1 MALRLS
7 GFLRSY
13 SSFLLSLPTFIW
25 LGIFFV
31 IPLFLVV
38 GISFMSRGNGGLP
51 ELPLTLS
58 HYERTLGVF
67 SPILWRS
74 IQLAFITMAITL
86 VVGYPL
92 AVFIS
97 TRKNNFSKQFA
108 LFLVIL
114 PFWSN
119 LLIRIYAWRF
129 LLAKEGLINNLLVSL
144 GIAQTP
150 QQLLNNEFAVLL
162 GLVYA
167 YLPFMVLPIYAVV
180 ERFNFKHMEAAYD
193 LGANPIVAF
202 FRVMLPM
209 TLSGVLAGCALVF
222 IPTIGTYIAPDMLGG
237 TQGLMIGNLLA
248 RQLNSNT
255 PNMPMGAA
263 ISVVMLS
270 LVVIP
275 LLLYTRFGNT
285 EKA

>member
-1 MALRLS
+1 
-7 GFLRSY
+7 
-13 SSFLLSLPTFIW
+13 
-25 LGIFFV
+25 
-31 IPLFLVV
+31 
-38 GISFMSRGNGGLP
+38 MSRGNGGLP